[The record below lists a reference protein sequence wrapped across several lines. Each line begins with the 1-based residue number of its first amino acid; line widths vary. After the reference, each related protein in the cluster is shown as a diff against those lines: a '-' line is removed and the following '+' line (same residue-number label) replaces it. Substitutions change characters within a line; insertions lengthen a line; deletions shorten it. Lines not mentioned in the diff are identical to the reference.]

1 MLSAR
6 LQLWLVV
13 RLADQMHSPYLES
26 RMPRTLYA
34 LLVAIDR
41 YRPPVPPLNGCLND
55 IDALNQLLQELGSG
69 GEFAI
74 DLRVL
79 KDAEATRHAVIKNFR
94 EHLTKA
100 GPEDVALFYY
110 SGHGSQEDAPPE
122 FWHLEPDRLDETLV
136 CYDSR
141 DEGKWDVADKEL
153 AVLIA
158 EVAQRD
164 PHVLCVL
171 DCCHSG
177 SGTRAALEE
186 GLAVR
191 RAPTDRRHRSVDTF
205 LDGTLAA
212 GSVRG
217 GASPGTGWGVLPSG
231 KHLLLAAC
239 RPSETAK
246 ETREAGKPHG
256 AFTVALLTALRQTR
270 GSITYRDLIKRAEAQ
285 VRLRVAQQ
293 VPQAE
298 ASDPTDLQRPFL
310 GGAVRLQRAHFTLR
324 RDKDLG
330 WVIDGGAVHGIAR
343 PAGAETT
350 ILGIFDLQATPAD
363 WQHLDRSLTV
373 AQVEEVRPDQSRVRV
388 ESRGD
393 ELDQNSTYR
402 AVVISTPLP
411 VLGVFFNGETDAIA
425 RVRVA
430 LASAGE
436 GGGPSTL
443 VREVDREQNAE
454 LRVDALDGS
463 FRISRAEAERPLV
476 AEIVGLGEAGARATV
491 ERLEHVARWQAVVRL
506 ENPGSR
512 LGTEPVEITIL
523 VGLKENGEER
533 WQEADARRGIRLE
546 YRQAGGKWQQPQMRI
561 ELTSK
566 AREEI
571 YCALL
576 WLGEDYSVSSELIPG
591 GTVRLPAGGSGAAN
605 NGESVWGY
613 VPDEKWREG
622 RTEVHDVL
630 KLIVSTDQFDA
641 TLLEQSKLD
650 NYVVTRGT
658 KTLHPAPRNALE
670 RLAARVHD
678 RGLST
683 RPGGGEIVPDWS
695 TSALAISVVR
705 PLEAAQVPPV
715 GQSQALAAGV
725 TLIGHPALK
734 ANARLISSTEAGRGL
749 GDLGTPAILR
759 DDPNASQP
767 FLFEPPRGSDP
778 GLGAIQLT
786 DVQNPDAVRADQP
799 LVLHLETQVQPGEH
813 ILPYAWDGEF
823 FLPLGVARPVDNG
836 TEIQLRQLPPPLQTA
851 RDIERG
857 IVSSVRILFQKILS
871 SKLGIEF
878 DYPRLAAVSF
888 DAQGTPAYETAA
900 DPVRQR
906 VMQANRILLYVH
918 GILGDTL
925 GMTGSSQAE
934 VALLSA
940 PPQRIGDRYDLI
952 LAFDYENINTGIKET
967 AKKLGER
974 LARVG
979 LGPDHGKEL
988 HVAAHSMGGLVSRW
1002 FIERE
1007 GGNHVVQRLVTL
1019 GTPHDGSP
1027 WPKIQDWATGALAMG
1042 LNGLTQVAWP
1052 VKVLG
1057 DLLGAVETVDVMLD
1071 EMAPNSPLLTELYQ
1085 SGDPKVP
1092 YTLLVGNT
1100 SIIPA
1105 AVEGGTVER
1114 LIARLAPQRV
1124 LHAAA
1129 SLAFL
1134 RSPNDIAVSVESAK
1148 ALAAGRV
1155 PEPRFAE
1162 VACDHVTFFS
1172 SDAGRQALLEAL
1184 GRA

>member
-1 MLSAR
+1 
-6 LQLWLVV
+6 
-13 RLADQMHSPYLES
+13 
-26 RMPRTLYA
+26 MPRTLYG

-41 YRPPVPPLNGCLND
+41 YRRPVPPLNGCVND
-55 IDALNQLLQELGSG
+55 IEAVQLLLQHLGSG

-79 KDAEATRHAVIKNFR
+79 KDSDATRHAVIENFR

-100 GPEDVALFYY
+100 GPDDVALFYY

-122 FWHLEPDRLDETLV
+122 FWHVEPDRLDETLV

-141 DEGKWDVADKEL
+141 DEGQWDLADKEL
-153 AVLIA
+153 AALIA
-158 EVAQRD
+158 EVARRD
-164 PHVLCVL
+164 PHVLCIL

-177 SGTRAALEE
+177 SGTRAAFDE

-191 RAPTDRRHRSVDTF
+191 RAPTDRRHRSIDTF
-205 LDGTLAA
+205 LDGAV
-212 GSVRG
+212 GV
-217 GASPGTGWGVLPSG
+217 ASPRADVSAGTGWSLLPSG

-246 ETREAGKPHG
+246 ETREDGKPHG
-256 AFTVALLTALRQTR
+256 AFTAALLTALRQTR

-285 VRLRVAQQ
+285 VRLRVSEQ

-298 ASDPTDLQRPFL
+298 ASDPTDLQRTFL
-310 GGAVRLQRAHFTLR
+310 GGAVRQQRPHFTLR
-324 RDKDLG
+324 CDKEMG

-343 PAGAETT
+343 PVGAETT
-350 ILGIFDLQATPAD
+350 LLGIFDIHVAPAD
-363 WQHLDRSLTV
+363 WQRLDRALAT
-373 AQVEEVRPDQSRVRV
+373 AEVEEVRPDQSSVRL
-388 ESRGD
+388 EIRGR

-402 AVVISTPLP
+402 AVVISTALP
-411 VLGVFFNGETDAIA
+411 ALGVFLNGETDAIA
-425 RVRVA
+425 RVRTL
-430 LASAGE
+430 LATTGE
-436 GGGPSTL
+436 GGDPSTL
-443 VREVDREQNAE
+443 VREVNREQDADAD
-454 LRVDALDGS
+454 LRVDARDGS

-476 AEIVGLGEAGARATV
+476 AEIVGLAEAGARATV

-512 LGTEPVEITIL
+512 LGTEPVEIAIL
-523 VGLKENGEER
+523 VPVRENGEEK
-533 WQEADARRGIRLE
+533 WQEADARPGIRLE
-546 YRQAGGKWQQPQMRI
+546 YRHIGGKWQQPQIRI
-561 ELTSK
+561 QLKSK
-566 AREEI
+566 AREDV

-591 GTVRLPAGGSGAAN
+591 GTVRVPPGGDVAAN
-605 NGESVWGY
+605 NGGSVWGY
-613 VPDEKWREG
+613 VSDEKWREG
-622 RTEVHDVL
+622 RTEVHDLL
-630 KLIVSTDQFDA
+630 KLIVSTEQFDA
-641 TLLEQSKLD
+641 TLLEQGKLD
-650 NYVVTRGT
+650 SHVVTRGA
-658 KTLHPAPRNALE
+658 KMVLRAPRNALE

-683 RPGGGEIVPDWS
+683 RPGGGDIAPDWA
-695 TSALAISVVR
+695 TSALAISIMR
-705 PLEAAQVPPV
+705 PLEAAQVPPA
-715 GQSQALAAGV
+715 GHEQALGAGV
-725 TLIGHPALK
+725 TLIGHPELK
-734 ANARLISSTEAGRGL
+734 AYARLISPTEAGRGL
-749 GDLGTPAILR
+749 GDLNMPAILR
-759 DDPNASQP
+759 DHPDASQP
-767 FLFEPPRGSDP
+767 FLFQPARGRDP

-786 DVQNPDAVRADQP
+786 DVQNPDAVTVDRP
-799 LVLHLETQVQPGEH
+799 LVLRVETQVQRGEH

-823 FLPLGVARPVDNG
+823 FLPLGVARKVDDG

-857 IVSSVRILFQKILS
+857 IVSSVRILFHKILS
-871 SKLGIEF
+871 SKLGVEF

-888 DAQGTPAYETAA
+888 DAHGTPAYEAGA
-900 DPVRQR
+900 EAVRQR
-906 VMQANRILLYVH
+906 VAQADRILLYVH

-925 GMTGSSQAE
+925 GMSGSSQAE
-934 VALLSA
+934 VALLNA
-940 PPQRIGDRYDLI
+940 PPQRIGDLYDLI
-952 LAFDYENINTGIKET
+952 LAFDYENINTGIRET
-967 AKKLGER
+967 AEKLGER
-974 LARVG
+974 LTRVG

-1007 GGNHVVQRLVTL
+1007 GGDRVVKHLVTL
-1019 GTPHDGSP
+1019 GTPHAGSP
-1027 WPKIQDWATGALAMG
+1027 WPRIQDWATAALAIG

-1052 VKVLG
+1052 VKALG

-1071 EMAPNSPLLTELYQ
+1071 EMAPDSPLLTELHK
-1085 SGDPKVP
+1085 SDDPNVP

-1100 SIIPA
+1100 SIIPTA
-1105 AVEGGTVER
+1105 IEGGAVER

-1148 ALAAGRV
+1148 AVPAGRG
-1155 PEPRFAE
+1155 PEPAIAQ

-1184 GRA
+1184 ENLSDRREIKMGRSEG